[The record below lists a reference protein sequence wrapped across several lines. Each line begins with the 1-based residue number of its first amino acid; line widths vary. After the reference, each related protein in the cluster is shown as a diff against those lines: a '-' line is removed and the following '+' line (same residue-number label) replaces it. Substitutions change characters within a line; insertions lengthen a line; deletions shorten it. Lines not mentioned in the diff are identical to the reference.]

1 MPSMQNDQTRALSAF
16 RSKAT
21 FDSFSM
27 ACFLAGGQ
35 DQLQAKRDAWDR
47 VETALDCKDTWK
59 LPSIYGEQ
67 TRSEQF
73 DEGLKAGRAMFED
86 GMKYG
91 HKLFDEMTW
100 KYQMGNA
107 LPFGI
112 TTVIFL
118 PAIKYL
124 GSDEQYAEW
133 ETKARQGQIIGAYV
147 STELGGGTFVRG
159 FETVATYDPI
169 SQEFIINSPTLE
181 STKFWPGSLGYS
193 ATHCVVLARLII
205 GNKDFGINPF
215 IMEIRSLEDNKPLH
229 GIELGDIGLK
239 YSYNQTDNGYMRFD
253 HVRVPRSAL
262 LNRHARVLA
271 DGTYVP
277 AKSHTD
283 MYTTM
288 IYVRNVI
295 VDIMAYQ
302 LAQAVTIGT
311 RYSIVREQG
320 HGPNGALES
329 EVPIYHY
336 KTQHFR
342 LLTMIA
348 NTYAIKL
355 ASRALNA
362 HLQDHATRVLKGDQ
376 SRAQNV
382 HVACAGYKSWSTML
396 AADGTEDCRKLCGG
410 HGYLAMSGLGEIS
423 ASTIAGQTLEGENFV
438 LWQQVYRFLLKRV
451 RGLEAGQKQGSDL
464 SYLAEDFER
473 YHVPVPSFDRSS
485 ATAEQIIEGMTHSTV
500 AEPTS
505 VSSAKQESYVS
516 IPDAFADPGG
526 FLAMTAT
533 MSDPSTGPYHDWLQE
548 KATEIMKSIR
558 HSSKRKLQANKPRA
572 LPKCQAVEKD
582 FLKPE
587 VQLATYRHRALRL
600 VYTTAAALAK
610 SKASGMTE
618 AESWNKH
625 MLSIVDAAR
634 AHTEYQILSNIQE
647 SIAAIAPQYQ
657 NLKPVLERLMSLY
670 ALSTIINPS
679 SPAAITWAEDGYL
692 SYSQLNDI
700 RENVHGLLGELYFE
714 AVGLTDAWDFSDAS
728 LCSALGC
735 YDGNVYERMMSWV
748 RQLPINVRARQDGQ
762 VYKRGWEETLRP
774 FLREEMVKAK
784 L

>member
-1 MPSMQNDQTRALSAF
+1 MPSAQNEQTRAISTF
-16 RSKAT
+16 RSKAS
-21 FDSFSM
+21 FDPYSM
-27 ACFLAGGQ
+27 ACFLEGGPG
-35 DQLQAKRDAWDR
+35 QLQTRRDAWDR
-47 VETALDCKDTWK
+47 VENTLDCKNTWK

-73 DEGLKAGRAMFED
+73 DEGLKAGRVMFED

-91 HKLFDEMTW
+91 HKLFDDMTW
-100 KYQMGNA
+100 KYQLANA

-133 ETKARQGQIIGAYV
+133 EAKSRRGEIIGAYV

-159 FETVATYDPI
+159 FETTATYDHI
-169 SQEFIINSPTLE
+169 SQEFLLNSPTLE
-181 STKFWPGSLGYS
+181 SIKFWPGSLGYS
-193 ATHCVVLARLII
+193 ATHCVVMARLVI
-205 GNKDFGINPF
+205 GNKDFGIHPF
-215 IMEIRSLEDNKPLH
+215 IMGIRSLEDNKALD

-239 YSYNQTDNGYMRFD
+239 YSYNQTDNGYIRFEN
-253 HVRVPRSAL
+253 VRIPRSAL
-262 LNRHARVLA
+262 LNRHAHVLA

-295 VDIMAYQ
+295 VNVMAYQ

-311 RYSIVREQG
+311 RYSVVREQG
-320 HGPNGALES
+320 NGPNGALDS

-342 LLTMIA
+342 LLTIIA
-348 NTYAIKL
+348 NTYAIKF
-355 ASRALNA
+355 ASRVLDK
-362 HLQDHATRVLKGDQ
+362 HLQDHAARVLKSDQ
-376 SRAQNV
+376 SRAQYV
-382 HVACAGYKSWSTML
+382 HVACAGYKAWSTVL

-410 HGYLAMSGLGEIS
+410 HGFLAISGLSEIS
-423 ASTIAGQTLEGENFV
+423 ASAIAGQTLEGENFV
-438 LWQQVYRFLLKRV
+438 LWQQVYRFLLKCV
-451 RGLEAGQKQGSDL
+451 RALEAGQQIECDL
-464 SYLAEDFER
+464 SYLDDGFKL
-473 YHVPVPSFDRSS
+473 YHISAASFDQSP
-485 ATAEQIIEGMTHSTV
+485 ADAEQSNEETHIATEL
-500 AEPTS
+500 EP
-505 VSSAKQESYVS
+505 VSAPKLETFVP
-516 IPDAFADPGG
+516 IPDAFTGPGG
-526 FLAMTAT
+526 FVAVTAT
-533 MSDPSTGPYHDWLQE
+533 TYDPSTGPYHELLHE
-548 KATEIMKSIR
+548 KV
-558 HSSKRKLQANKPRA
+558 KRQAVKPQI
-572 LPKCQAVEKD
+572 LPKCQAFEKD
-582 FLKPE
+582 FLRPE
-587 VQLATYRHRALRL
+587 VQLAIYRHRALRL

-610 SKASGMTE
+610 SKVSGMTE
-618 AESWNKH
+618 AESWNRH
-625 MLSIVDAAR
+625 MLSIIDAAR

-647 SIAAIAPQYQ
+647 SLVTIPAEYH
-657 NLKPVLERLMSLY
+657 NLKPVLTRLMSLY

-700 RENVHGLLGELYFE
+700 RENVHDLLGELYFE
-714 AVGLTDAWDFSDAS
+714 AIGLTDAWDFSDAS
-728 LCSALGC
+728 LCSAVGC

-748 RQLPINVRARQDGQ
+748 RQLPINVKARGEGQ
-762 VYKRGWEETLRP
+762 VYKRGWEENLKP
-774 FLREEMVKAK
+774 FLREGRSKSK

>member
-1 MPSMQNDQTRALSAF
+1 
-16 RSKAT
+16 
-21 FDSFSM
+21 M
-27 ACFLAGGQ
+27 ACFLEGGPEK
-35 DQLQAKRDAWDR
+35 LQKRRDAWDR
-47 VETALDCKDTWK
+47 VETTLDCKDTWK

-73 DEGLKAGRAMFED
+73 DEGLKAGRVMFED

-100 KYQMGNA
+100 KYQLGNA

-133 ETKARQGQIIGAYV
+133 EAKSRRGEIIGAYV

-159 FETVATYDPI
+159 FETTATYDRI
-169 SQEFIINSPTLE
+169 SQEFVLNSPTLE
-181 STKFWPGSLGYS
+181 SIKFWPGSLGYS
-193 ATHCVVLARLII
+193 ATHCVVMARLIV
-205 GNKDFGINPF
+205 GNKDFGIHPF
-215 IMEIRSLEDNKPLH
+215 VMKIRSLEDNKALF

-239 YSYNQTDNGYMRFD
+239 YSYNQTDNGYMRFEN
-253 HVRVPRSAL
+253 VRVPRSAL
-262 LNRHARVLA
+262 LNRHAHVLA

-295 VDIMAYQ
+295 VNIMAYQ

-320 HGPNGALES
+320 NGPNGALDS

-348 NTYAIKL
+348 NTYAIKF
-355 ASRALNA
+355 ASRALDRN
-362 HLQDHATRVLKGDQ
+362 LQDHAARVLKSDQ
-376 SRAQNV
+376 SRAQCV
-382 HVACAGYKSWSTML
+382 HVACAGYKAWSTVL

-410 HGYLAMSGLGEIS
+410 HGFLAISGLGEI
-423 ASTIAGQTLEGENFV
+423 TTAGQTLEGENFV
-438 LWQQVYRFLLKRV
+438 LWQQVYRFLLKCV
-451 RGLEAGQKQGSDL
+451 RALEAGQQIGGDL
-464 SYLAEDFER
+464 SYLANGFKF
-473 YHVPVPSFDRSS
+473 YHIPATSFDRSPAATEQNIEEILNASEIEPVLRPKS
-485 ATAEQIIEGMTHSTV
+485 ACF
-500 AEPTS
+500 
-505 VSSAKQESYVS
+505 VS
-516 IPDAFADPGG
+516 IPDAFTNPGG
-526 FLAMTAT
+526 FIAMTAT
-533 MSDPSTGPYHDWLQE
+533 MSDPSTSPYHEWLQE
-548 KATEIMKSIR
+548 KAAEVLRNARPPPEQKS
-558 HSSKRKLQANKPRA
+558 QAVKPLM
-572 LPKCQAVEKD
+572 LPKCQAFDKD

-587 VQLATYRHRALRL
+587 VQLAIYRHRALRL
-600 VYTTAAALAK
+600 VYTTAESLTKAR
-610 SKASGMTE
+610 ASGMTE
-618 AESWNKH
+618 AESWNKY
-625 MLSIVDAAR
+625 MLCIVDAAR
-634 AHTEYQILSNIQE
+634 AHTEYNILSDIQE
-647 SIAAIAPQYQ
+647 SLVTIPTEYQ
-657 NLKPVLERLMSLY
+657 NLRPVLTRLMSLY
-670 ALSTIINPS
+670 ALSTIINPA

-700 RENVHGLLGELYFE
+700 RENVHDLLGELYYE

-728 LCSALGC
+728 LCSAIGC

-748 RQLPINVRARQDGQ
+748 RQLPINVKAREEGQ
-762 VYKRGWEETLRP
+762 VYKRGWEESLKP
-774 FLREEMVKAK
+774 FLMERRIKAK